1 MDNTAATDNVPDD
14 CIERTE
20 PHCQGSWG
28 RIAPRRKSIRDVA
41 SALSAAQLPDGP
53 EFSLFSTKLAQVA
66 QAITQGLWQLFAR
79 LEEHERS
86 QSHIQEE
93 TLKARQRVAEL
104 PPFNFLEPREIAN
117 ARQGAEK
124 LCAKL
129 GEEAREEAR
138 RWLEARAEI
147 ETSVA
152 EQLAAYCE
160 SLSKVEVLTQKV
172 HPQPTLSQVLRFM
185 EELPAQEVFIL
196 APPRE
201 WQSSG
206 ARLP

>member
-1 MDNTAATDNVPDD
+1 MDNTAASDTVPEDSID
-14 CIERTE
+14 RTE

-28 RIAPRRKSIRDVA
+28 RIAPRKKTIRDVA
-41 SALSAAQLPDGP
+41 SALSAAQLPDRP
-53 EFSLFSTKLAQVA
+53 ELSLLSSKLTQVE

-86 QSHIQEE
+86 RSHIEEE

-147 ETSVA
+147 ETAIA

-172 HPQPTLSQVLRFM
+172 HPHPTLSQVLQFM
-185 EELPAQEVFIL
+185 EQPQAQEVFIL
-196 APPRE
+196 DPPRE
-201 WQSSG
+201 VQG
-206 ARLP
+206 PGVRLP